1 MHNTDTIRQHKQF
14 LKNYNMIR
22 QIGHY
27 YYMSTRVRHGYDTL
41 NDVLVKKINQVG
53 VQTQWNTILR

>member
-1 MHNTDTIRQHKQF
+1 
-14 LKNYNMIR
+14 
-22 QIGHY
+22 
-27 YYMSTRVRHGYDTL
+27 MSTRVRHGYDTL